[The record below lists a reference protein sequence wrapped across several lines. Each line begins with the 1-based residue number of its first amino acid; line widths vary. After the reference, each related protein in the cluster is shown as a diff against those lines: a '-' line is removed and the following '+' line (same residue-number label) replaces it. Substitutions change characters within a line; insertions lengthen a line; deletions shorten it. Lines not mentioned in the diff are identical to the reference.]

1 MTMNSAV
8 TPNVSDAIE
17 DVALRLS
24 HIQAVAITGSRNE
37 DLDTPTRG
45 TFSAIETMIEDV
57 LVIVRGAVSGGSD
70 R

>member
-8 TPNVSDAIE
+8 APSASDAFE

-57 LVIVRGAVSGGSD
+57 LVIVRGAVSGGYH

>member
-1 MTMNSAV
+1 MTTSHTA
-8 TPNVSDAIE
+8 TPNASDTIE
-17 DVALRLS
+17 ELALRLS

-57 LVIVRGAVSGGSD
+57 LVIARGAVSGGPD